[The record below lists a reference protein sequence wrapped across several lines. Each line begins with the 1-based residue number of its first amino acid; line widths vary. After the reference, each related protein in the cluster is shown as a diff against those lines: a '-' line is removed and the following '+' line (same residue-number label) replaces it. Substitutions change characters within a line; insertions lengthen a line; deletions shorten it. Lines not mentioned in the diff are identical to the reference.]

1 MSKSKWGPTWT
12 TNLSNKK
19 ESHSYKIGSDQS
31 ITSRTEEDTV
41 NFCPNCVLLQ
51 CRKEDWEQACVHG
64 GSQLLTHHSIG
75 SGRWSSVGSKPA
87 CSIQQVP
94 MKHYLEKKTLHISTY
109 EEQILSIVFGKISR
123 KSILKIK

>member
-94 MKHYLEKKTLHISTY
+94 MKHYLEKKKNPPYKHIRRTNTVDCFWKNKS
-109 EEQILSIVFGKISR
+109 KIYF
-123 KSILKIK
+123 KN